1 MKTRNDTP
9 VTAFSANAAKGV
21 ENLLNSISTRVSG
34 YLLPY
39 FVSPDHFWH
48 ASRTYFQ
55 QRHTKKSH
63 WSHENAQWYAS
74 YRIFGKRCERRGEFT
89 ELYINK
95 GIRLSSSLF
104 CFARTIFGMRLEHTF
119 SKDILKN
126 RTDRMKTRN
135 DTPVT
140 AFSANAAKGVE
151 NLLNSIS
158 TRVSGY
164 LLPYFV
170 SPDHFWHASRTYFQ
184 QRHTKKSHW
193 SHENAQWYASYRI
206 FGKRCERRGEFTE
219 LYINKG
225 IRLSSSLFCFAR
237 LFLAC
242 V

>member
-1 MKTRNDTP
+1 MKTLNDTP
-9 VTAFSANAAKGV
+9 VTAFSANAEKGV
-21 ENLLNSISTRVSG
+21 ENLLNAISIRVSG

-39 FVSPDHFWH
+39 FVSPDNFWH

-74 YRIFGKRCERRGEFT
+74 YRIFGKRCMRLKAWRIYFSAT
-89 ELYINK
+89 LYQQSTRYQAIFFL
-95 GIRLSSSLF
+95 ILF
-104 CFARTIFGMRLEHTF
+104 RPTIFGMRLEHTF

-206 FGKRCERRGEFTE
+206 FGKRCERRG
-219 LYINKG
+219 
-225 IRLSSSLFCFAR
+225 
-237 LFLAC
+237 
-242 V
+242 

>member
-1 MKTRNDTP
+1 MIRQLPHFRQTLRKAWIIYWT
-9 VTAFSANAAKGV
+9 
-21 ENLLNSISTRVSG
+21 LYQQG
-34 YLLPY
+34 YQ
-39 FVSPDHFWH
+39 
-48 ASRTYFQ
+48 A
-55 QRHTKKSH
+55 
-63 WSHENAQWYAS
+63 
-74 YRIFGKRCERRGEFT
+74 IFF
-89 ELYINK
+89 LI
-95 GIRLSSSLF
+95 LF
-104 CFARTIFGMRLEHTF
+104 RPTIFGMRLEHTF

-206 FGKRCERRGEFTE
+206 FGKRCERRGEFTQR
-219 LYINKG
+219 YINKG

-237 LFLAC
+237 PFLAC